1 MIKNLQKKDY
11 SEIPETELNIDENYL
26 EIFEKE
32 LNYLF
37 DGDKKNNIVHQ
48 EKLDMNNN
56 FTSKNNF
63 NNNQIKQ
70 CVKLNNDKKLN
81 NNDKKLNNND
91 KKLNNNDDK
100 KLNNKLNNNND
111 KKLNNKLNNNN
122 KSNNKN
128 KIYDE
133 NIKKNIKKNTN
144 DEIVK
149 LNLQDIEAIKLLIKY
164 LN

>member
-81 NNDKKLNNND
+81 NND
-91 KKLNNNDDK
+91 DK